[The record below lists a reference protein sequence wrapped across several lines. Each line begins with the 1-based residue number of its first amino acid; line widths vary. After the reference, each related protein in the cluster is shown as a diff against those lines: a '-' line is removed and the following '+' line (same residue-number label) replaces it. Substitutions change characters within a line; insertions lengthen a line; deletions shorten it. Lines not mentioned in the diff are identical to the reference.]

1 MTRKVLLR
9 GGRMS
14 FWMSDSPPAEPHFTF
29 ADPSPKGGRIMP
41 NIIGD
46 ERR

>member
-9 GGRMS
+9 AFFGDCLPPS
-14 FWMSDSPPAEPHFTF
+14 ESPAFTF

-41 NIIGD
+41 NIIRS